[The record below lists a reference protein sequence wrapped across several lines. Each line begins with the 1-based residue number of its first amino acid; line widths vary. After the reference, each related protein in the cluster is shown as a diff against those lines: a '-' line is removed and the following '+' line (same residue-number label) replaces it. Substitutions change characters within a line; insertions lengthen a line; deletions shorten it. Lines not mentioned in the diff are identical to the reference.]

1 MKLPETLT
9 LRSTA
14 AAAAARPRDVAPR
27 RAAEDRRRAA
37 EDRRRVAEERPRE
50 PAQNH
55 GDGSLLSA
63 SVILTCIGVVM
74 IYSITA
80 PLAEAGTLPGHF
92 VRHLGGIAAGIV
104 CAAVAYRVPL
114 STWRRLALPGWAA
127 AVVLLA
133 LTLVIGVKVNGARRW
148 LALPGAGMAFEPVE
162 LAKLATLFAIAHVL
176 TQREGQSAF
185 APVKLALPLALAA
198 VPAAILLRQPDMG
211 NAVVLLALTGAL
223 FFAAGAPLRFFVI
236 PAGVVAAGVAAYIAT
251 HPYAA
256 ARVTAFLRPWE
267 TSGAEGYQLVQSFV
281 AFGRGQVFGVGIGAG
296 RQKLDYL
303 PEAHTDFILSS
314 VAEELGL
321 VGVLVVIG
329 AFAALLLGGL
339 RVARRAR
346 DRFSLLVA
354 FATTLFLT
362 LPAAVNAA
370 VVMGL
375 LPTKGLALP
384 FLSYGRSSILACFTA
399 LGLLLGIA
407 RREAAPVRPPIAGA
421 GRRGLVRT

>member
-1 MKLPETLT
+1 MRAPGTLSLPGG
-9 LRSTA
+9 A
-14 AAAAARPRDVAPR
+14 PRDPARR

-37 EDRRRVAEERPRE
+37 DERRRAAEERPRE
-50 PAQNH
+50 PAPQH
-55 GDGSLLSA
+55 GDGSLISA

-92 VRHLGGIAAGIV
+92 VRHLGGIAAGVV
-104 CAAVAYRVPL
+104 CAAIAYRVPL
-114 STWRRLALPGWAA
+114 STWRRLALPGWAVSVA
-127 AVVLLA
+127 LLG

-148 LALPGAGMAFEPVE
+148 LALGGGMTFEPVE
-162 LAKLATLFAIAHVL
+162 LAKLATLFAVAHVL

-185 APVKLALPLALAA
+185 ALRNLALPLALAG

-211 NAVVLLALTGAL
+211 NAVVVLGLTGAI
-223 FFAAGAPLRFFVI
+223 FFAAGAPLRLFIV
-236 PAGVVAAGVAAYIAT
+236 PAGVGIAGFAAYVAT

-256 ARVTAFLRPWE
+256 ARITAFLRPWE

-375 LPTKGLALP
+375 LPTKGLAMP
-384 FLSYGRSSILACFTA
+384 FLSYGRSSTLACFTA

-407 RREAAPVRPPIAGA
+407 RREAAPIPPAIAGA
-421 GRRGLVRT
+421 GRRGLLKT